1 MAPEAI
7 DSLDTNALKAL
18 VVELVE
24 QNGALRARVAELETR
39 LKIPPKTPGNSSV
52 PPSAG
57 QKVDRPDKS
66 KPRRKGRA
74 GTARALC
81 PDPDTVREVYA
92 EACTGCAATLS
103 PADQPDI
110 HAYDHIDLPPIK
122 PVTTRIHLHS
132 GDCPCCHARVTAT
145 PPVDMP
151 LGSPFGP
158 GIVALVVYLHAC
170 QLVSYNRL
178 VEMLDGLFGLDIS
191 EGAIANMLARAAKPF
206 AVAGA
211 VIEAT
216 VRTAAVIAC
225 DETSARVEGRTCWQ
239 WVFATA
245 TAIHHRIVP
254 RRAKA
259 VITDFLA
266 GARPQVWI
274 SDRLAAQAGHA
285 DAHQVCLAHLLR
297 DARYAIEAGDTVFA
311 PGFRFLLKRACAI
324 GRRRDALTDVTLRTY
339 QRDLE
344 RRLDRLLATR
354 PTNTAG
360 SKLKAAMWMVRHKLF
375 VFVTRRDVA
384 PTNNV
389 SERALRPSVIFRKVT
404 NGFRSTWGAD
414 VYANICS
421 VVATGRLN
429 GQTALDAIRT
439 ALASSAPAPT
449 AA

>member
-1 MAPEAI
+1 M
-7 DSLDTNALKAL
+7 
-18 VVELVE
+18 
-24 QNGALRARVAELETR
+24 
-39 LKIPPKTPGNSSV
+39 
-52 PPSAG
+52 
-57 QKVDRPDKS
+57 
-66 KPRRKGRA
+66 
-74 GTARALC
+74 
-81 PDPDTVREVYA
+81 
-92 EACTGCAATLS
+92 
-103 PADQPDI
+103 
-110 HAYDHIDLPPIK
+110 
-122 PVTTRIHLHS
+122 
-132 GDCPCCHARVTAT
+132 
-145 PPVDMP
+145 
-151 LGSPFGP
+151 
-158 GIVALVVYLHAC
+158 
-170 QLVSYNRL
+170 
-178 VEMLDGLFGLDIS
+178 
-191 EGAIANMLARAAKPF
+191 
-206 AVAGA
+206 
-211 VIEAT
+211 
-216 VRTAAVIAC
+216 
-225 DETSARVEGRTCWQ
+225 
-239 WVFATA
+239 
-245 TAIHHRIVP
+245 
-254 RRAKA
+254 
-259 VITDFLA
+259 
-266 GARPQVWI
+266 
-274 SDRLAAQAGHA
+274 
-285 DAHQVCLAHLLR
+285 
-297 DARYAIEAGDTVFA
+297 FA